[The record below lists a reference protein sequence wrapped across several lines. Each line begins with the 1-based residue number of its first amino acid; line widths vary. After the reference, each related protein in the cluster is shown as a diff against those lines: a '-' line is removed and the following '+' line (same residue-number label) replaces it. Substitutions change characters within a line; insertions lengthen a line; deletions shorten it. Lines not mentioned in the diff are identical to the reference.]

1 MFIQAEILADMIRD
15 ERELALSPAQLER
28 RRLARAFESVGC
40 CTGPSLAAR
49 LRSVLDRRATT
60 CCAAA

>member
-1 MFIQAEILADMIRD
+1 MSIQAEILADMIRD

-28 RRLARAFESVGC
+28 RRLVRALESVGC
-40 CTGPSLAAR
+40 CTSPSLAAR
-49 LRSVLDRRATT
+49 LRSLLDRRATT

>member
-1 MFIQAEILADMIRD
+1 MFIQAEIIADMIRD

-28 RRLARAFESVGC
+28 RRLARALENVGC
-40 CTGPSLAAR
+40 CSGPSVGAR